1 MDPKTREVHSRC
13 LVEAFRGLLPEV
25 QDLVEHYWSLR
36 HEKLHQ

>member
-1 MDPKTREVHSRC
+1 MGPKARETYSRC